1 MQREGGT
8 SVVVSGR
15 TAGILLHP
23 TSLPGPHGVGDLGG
37 SAARFIDWLSEARQ
51 GLWQI
56 LPLGPPGAGD
66 SPYDARS
73 SFAGNP
79 LLIALSPLVEWGLLT
94 ADEVPPPLM
103 SDPERADFAGAT
115 SVKLTALARA
125 FERFEASGD
134 GELRVAY
141 EEFWERERA
150 WLADYALYAALRTA
164 HDGLPWYRWEP
175 GLVRREP
182 AALAEWRARLDREVR
197 FHAFLQ
203 FVFDRQWTT
212 LKHYANERGIR
223 IVGDIPI
230 YVSHDSAD
238 VWAHQD
244 LFTLDEA
251 GQPTMRAG
259 VPPDYFSATG
269 QLWGNPCYRWDVLAA
284 TGYRWWIDRFRRV
297 RELVDLVRVDHFRGF
312 AAGWQIPAG
321 EQTAINGAWV
331 PGPGLDFFRRLQSEL
346 GPVPIIVEDLGIIT
360 PDVHA
365 LREQLGYPGMRV
377 LQFAFG
383 SGSDN
388 PYLPHNYEADTVVYT
403 GTHDNDTTLG
413 WFRSCP
419 PHERD
424 HALRYLGTDGH
435 DIVWDLIRL
444 AFMSVASI
452 AVVPLQDVLELGS
465 EARMNVPGTASGN
478 WRWRV
483 REDALTRERAHR
495 LASLTE
501 IYGRVGGAGQ

>member
-1 MQREGGT
+1 
-8 SVVVSGR
+8 
-15 TAGILLHP
+15 
-23 TSLPGPHGVGDLGG
+23 
-37 SAARFIDWLSEARQ
+37 
-51 GLWQI
+51 
-56 LPLGPPGAGD
+56 
-66 SPYDARS
+66 DARS

-141 EEFWERERA
+141 DALWERERA

-164 HDGLPWYRWEP
+164 SDGLPWYRWEP

-182 AALAEWRARLDREVR
+182 AALAEWRSRLDREDR

-331 PGPGLDFFRRLQSEL
+331 PGPGLDFFR
-346 GPVPIIVEDLGIIT
+346 
-360 PDVHA
+360 
-365 LREQLGYPGMRV
+365 
-377 LQFAFG
+377 
-383 SGSDN
+383 
-388 PYLPHNYEADTVVYT
+388 
-403 GTHDNDTTLG
+403 
-413 WFRSCP
+413 
-419 PHERD
+419 
-424 HALRYLGTDGH
+424 
-435 DIVWDLIRL
+435 
-444 AFMSVASI
+444 
-452 AVVPLQDVLELGS
+452 
-465 EARMNVPGTASGN
+465 
-478 WRWRV
+478 
-483 REDALTRERAHR
+483 
-495 LASLTE
+495 
-501 IYGRVGGAGQ
+501 